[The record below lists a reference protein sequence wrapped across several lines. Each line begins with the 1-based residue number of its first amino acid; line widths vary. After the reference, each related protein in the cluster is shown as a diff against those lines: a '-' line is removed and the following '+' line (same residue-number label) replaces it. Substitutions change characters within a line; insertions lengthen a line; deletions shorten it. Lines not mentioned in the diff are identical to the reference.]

1 MTGDVTIS
9 TDSSCL
15 VMTTEILR
23 SMLYRGSEVMREVK
37 TNFGMQI
44 DPHSAIGVGA
54 ARQAVL
60 PDHVPIVSLATAH
73 PAKFPKAV
81 YEAYDQAPDTPER
94 VTQMLSRDEHFTPI
108 GNHLADVQALIRD
121 KARR

>member
-37 TNFGMQI
+37 WVIFDEVHYMRDAERGVVWEEVMILLPPQARAASAAAATTTSRRHH
-44 DPHSAIGVGA
+44 DLPPPPPHHRLSGA
-54 ARQAVL
+54 LRL
-60 PDHVPIVSLATAH
+60 PVCD
-73 PAKFPKAV
+73 
-81 YEAYDQAPDTPER
+81 DPER
-94 VTQMLSRDEHFTPI
+94 LRVR
-108 GNHLADVQALIRD
+108 
-121 KARR
+121 

>member
-37 TNFGMQI
+37 WVIFDEVCTRRNTCA
-44 DPHSAIGVGA
+44 P
-54 ARQAVL
+54 
-60 PDHVPIVSLATAH
+60 
-73 PAKFPKAV
+73 FP
-81 YEAYDQAPDTPER
+81 PR
-94 VTQMLSRDEHFTPI
+94 VRPLR
-108 GNHLADVQALIRD
+108 
-121 KARR
+121 

>member
-37 TNFGMQI
+37 WVIF
-44 DPHSAIGVGA
+44 
-54 ARQAVL
+54 
-60 PDHVPIVSLATAH
+60 
-73 PAKFPKAV
+73 
-81 YEAYDQAPDTPER
+81 
-94 VTQMLSRDEHFTPI
+94 DEV
-108 GNHLADVQALIRD
+108 HLGCYLG
-121 KARR
+121 